1 MVASHESLRDDYE
14 VSCQE
19 LDLVV
24 ESAMAAGAWGARMT
38 GGGFGGCAIALVD
51 AASAS
56 SVEAAVLAAFAQ
68 AGWSS
73 PVPFLV
79 TPADGAGREQ

>member
-1 MVASHESLRDDYE
+1 
-14 VSCQE
+14 
-19 LDLVV
+19 
-24 ESAMAAGAWGARMT
+24 MT

-56 SVEAAVLAAFAQ
+56 SVEAAVLAAFAG
-68 AGWSS
+68 AGWSR

-79 TPADGAGREQ
+79 TPADGAERDH